1 MRSDKINLIFDFGSG
16 IKNLNKIKLKDKS
29 TFLFISHLHIDHIIG
44 IHYLSSINKLSKL
57 NIVVHKDY
65 DKKLKKIFNS
75 PYTLKYSKY
84 KTKIRFLTFAK
95 NKKNNIPL
103 KFNFI
108 KLQHSDPSYG
118 FKLFLDK
125 KIISYCTDTS
135 LCENIFK
142 LSENTDLFILECNQL
157 KKKIIFI

>member
-1 MRSDKINLIFDFGSG
+1 MKVTFLGTNGWYNYDNNETSCVLVESDKINLIFDLGSG

-65 DKKLKKIFNS
+65 DRKLKKIFNS

-84 KTKIRFLTFAK
+84 RTKIRFLTLLK
-95 NKKNNIPL
+95 IKNNIPL

-118 FKLFLDK
+118 FKF
-125 KIISYCTDTS
+125 
-135 LCENIFK
+135 FR
-142 LSENTDLFILECNQL
+142 
-157 KKKIIFI
+157 